1 MEIVSSLLGLKGT
14 DQSGLFTQEKII
26 VKESDCHS
34 GYCHLRK
41 KNTAMWLNFLSLSGF
56 CQGQSHLHNMS
67 GIKRHDF
74 NTENGGH
81 PE

>member
-41 KNTAMWLNFLSLSGF
+41 KNTAM
-56 CQGQSHLHNMS
+56 
-67 GIKRHDF
+67 
-74 NTENGGH
+74 
-81 PE
+81 